1 MEVQG
6 TIREYEEARSKMWA
20 SLISGYS
27 QMTRSERNKAKKEF
41 AMLQG
46 FKSLSEVSFDTLE
59 KVSAPKVPK
68 KGNENMYVE
77 QNMTVKEVTTEDAR
91 RTYFLHRIENI
102 FCSKMTALEEKYGL
116 SYNSPKNPRELVEW
130 IKEGK
135 FDFSKRYLEDEE
147 NWNNWNCPL
156 EAIRWTKV
164 KEDRKGYETA
174 MKELRAER
182 TSYIDEI
189 WAELDAGKFPEI
201 IARFEKSKS
210 H

>member
-1 MEVQG
+1 MEVQVSSQ
-6 TIREYEEARSKMWA
+6 EYEEARYKMWA

-27 QMTRSERNKAKKEF
+27 KMSRSERNKAKKEF
-41 AMLQG
+41 AMQHG
-46 FKSLSEVSFDTLE
+46 FKTLGEVSLATLE
-59 KVSAPKVPK
+59 VDAPKVPK

-91 RTYFLHRIENI
+91 RTYFLHRIEGV
-102 FCSKMTALEEKYGL
+102 FSSKRNALEEKYGL
-116 SYNSPKNPRELVEW
+116 SCKAPKNPRELVEW

-147 NWNNWNCPL
+147 NWDCWNCPL

-174 MKELRAER
+174 MQELRKEL

-201 IARFEKSKS
+201 VAKFEKSKS